1 MVVIMCI
8 VWVILFSLT
17 VLAFWKGKIF
27 LAKDEDVIKDI
38 LEEKASHSYS
48 ETSTLAEKPANTH
61 PHRYV

>member
-1 MVVIMCI
+1 
-8 VWVILFSLT
+8 VILFSLT